1 MIYLKKIIKEI
12 DAKLGIS
19 EIDVQRGSYDFDW
32 DTCFDFIP
40 NSVFNFY
47 LDNINDIQNKIAD
60 GYFKTPE
67 QLKSRV
73 DKFVKSMTS
82 NSNGSKKI
90 SDNQFVLK
98 YEYGQKIVF
107 IIYDFGKFYDKKFSR
122 VSEPEKDILVGW
134 IYATGGT
141 SEFGIHPKKIFQLNR
156 VFRAHGS
163 YVDKKQRGKGYGK
176 ILYDALINDVE
187 ALVSDRTL
195 FSGSFGLWTN
205 YIFNKS
211 KFFGIVYQFENTSI
225 VIPVKKGENIDKKSV
240 STFGQDGFIA
250 IPHKIPTFLQKI
262 DIGLKDIS
270 FSSLDIIDA
279 SGTKFTTK
287 IQDLFDEAT
296 SMDDLFAE
304 NDSSPYNP
312 LSDYLP
318 YKWNDTQSPKA
329 LMYFKDAL
337 VLVKEVGDG
346 VEWQLL

>member
-1 MIYLKKIIKEI
+1 MIKLSEIIKEI
-12 DAKLGIS
+12 
-19 EIDVQRGSYDFDW
+19 EVNQGSYNFDW
-32 DTCFDFIP
+32 DSCFDFIP

-73 DKFVKSMTS
+73 DKFVKSMAS

-90 SDNQFVLK
+90 SDNQFLLK

-134 IYATGGT
+134 IYGTGGT

-156 VFRAHGS
+156 VFRIHGS

-176 ILYDALINDVE
+176 ILYNAIINDVD
-187 ALVSDRTL
+187 ALVSDKIL
-195 FSGSFGLWTN
+195 YAGSFGLWTN

-211 KFFGIVYQFENTSI
+211 KFFGIVYELENTSI
-225 VIPVKKGENIDKKSV
+225 VLPVKKGEKIDKKSV
-240 STFGQDGFIA
+240 STFGQDGFVA
-250 IPHKIPTFLQKI
+250 ITRNIPPFLQKMSNA
-262 DIGLKDIS
+262 LKEIN
-270 FSSLDIIDA
+270 FNSLDVIDA
-279 SGTKFTTK
+279 SNTKFSTK
-287 IQDLFDEAT
+287 IQDLFDEST
-296 SMDDLFAE
+296 SMDDLFSE
-304 NDSSPYNP
+304 DGSYTNP
-312 LSDYLP
+312 LTDYLP
-318 YKWNDTQSPKA
+318 YKWNDPISPKA

-337 VLVKEVGDG
+337 VLVKEVGDSLD
-346 VEWQLL
+346 WQLL